1 MRKILALSG
10 MLTGALLVSAC
21 NIIPTPLNTPPAS
34 ALKFV
39 CGSSDKLALEGDYA
53 WLNGNRYS
61 YQKMTNGQAFYRY
74 HSSSFGLK
82 KVGENRTLMMG
93 LDAKPCVAVK

>member
-10 MLTGALLVSAC
+10 MLTGVLLVSAC

-39 CGSSDKLALEGDYA
+39 CGSSDKLAIEGDYA
-53 WLNGNRYS
+53 WLNGDRYS

-74 HSSSFGLK
+74 HSSNFGLK